1 MNIRVLAV
9 TINPDRPTTESF
21 IGLHRSGIDITVICN
36 IQFPYYQKLIDA
48 GIPTLDI
55 NLTKNITFKTVLALR
70 KEMAIGEYDIAHT
83 YNNSGL
89 TSALIASFGLP
100 IKIVAYR
107 GIVGNVNYFDP
118 ISWMRF
124 LNPRIDRIICVCD
137 AIRDYF
143 LNMKPRFLRMPRNR
157 PVTIYKGH
165 KLDWYQESPKDL
177 AEFGVPDNSFV
188 VGCVAN
194 SRPRKGIEYLVEAI
208 ALLPKDINVCL
219 LLVGHMKGYKLD
231 KAINNSLEKHRIYLP
246 GFCDNAPTIS
256 ASCDVFCLPSV
267 KREGLPRA
275 VIEAMAYGV
284 PAIVTD
290 SGGSPELVQNGK
302 SGIVIPVRNAK
313 AIADSIEKLYRDP
326 EFKKSLGMNAKKRID
341 VHFDND
347 ETVKQTINVYR
358 DLLSV

>member
-1 MNIRVLAV
+1 
-9 TINPDRPTTESF
+9 
-21 IGLHRSGIDITVICN
+21 
-36 IQFPYYQKLIDA
+36 
-48 GIPTLDI
+48 
-55 NLTKNITFKTVLALR
+55 
-70 KEMAIGEYDIAHT
+70 MAIGEYDIAHT

-89 TSALIASFGLP
+89 TSALIASFGLS

-219 LLVGHMKGYKLD
+219 LLVGHMKGSKL
-231 KAINNSLEKHRIYLP
+231 
-246 GFCDNAPTIS
+246 
-256 ASCDVFCLPSV
+256 
-267 KREGLPRA
+267 
-275 VIEAMAYGV
+275 
-284 PAIVTD
+284 
-290 SGGSPELVQNGK
+290 
-302 SGIVIPVRNAK
+302 
-313 AIADSIEKLYRDP
+313 
-326 EFKKSLGMNAKKRID
+326 
-341 VHFDND
+341 
-347 ETVKQTINVYR
+347 
-358 DLLSV
+358 